1 MRIARKFDFNKIH
14 MGLNQTFDDLLHM
27 LQNLDKLNFKQYP
40 DMNGV
45 ELQNLKAIDLTSLQM
60 GAYTISTDEMQYID
74 GLDQALKTTDSP
86 TFDDLTITTPVNIYG
101 LSHDSFTGFVSNEH
115 VAHAGTNLVS
125 QIADRILT
133 YNGNVVCHDGDIVYA

>member
-1 MRIARKFDFNKIH
+1 
-14 MGLNQTFDDLLHM
+14 
-27 LQNLDKLNFKQYP
+27 
-40 DMNGV
+40 MNGV